1 MLGGAD
7 SNMNK
12 FILAIGRRVNRLLY
26 PFGYKMTT
34 VGYLNAR
41 DLVRL
46 AGGRGE
52 KLTAY
57 KEREYAELDPRCK
70 GRLDRITGRIESHVQ
85 GMAGLRY
92 LEVGTGTGRYMEK
105 FLKNPSCNAYE
116 VYEVDWQWRD
126 YLSKTYSA
134 DRRVI
139 IKECDGRTLSPTS
152 SASCDVVTAN
162 GVLVYQKHC
171 INLSY
176 MDEMYRVCKKGGII
190 AFDVLLSSKISLD
203 DLREFT
209 RREMLF
215 PVLSPDDMLEVWIK
229 EKGLQLEDK
238 FDDALQPYI
247 TSTYYVLRKMGN

>member
-1 MLGGAD
+1 
-7 SNMNK
+7 MNR
-12 FILAIGRRVNRLLY
+12 FVLAIGRQVNRLLL

-41 DLVRL
+41 DLVRM

-57 KEREYAELDPRCK
+57 KEREYAALDPHCK
-70 GRLDRITGRIESHVQ
+70 GRLDRIVSRIEKHIQ
-85 GMAGLRY
+85 EAGDLRY

-105 FLKNPSCNAYE
+105 FLKNCSCSAYE
-116 VYEVDWQWRD
+116 VYEIDWQWRD

-134 DRRVI
+134 DRRVV
-139 IKECDGRTLSPTS
+139 IKNCDGRTLSPTPS
-152 SASCDVVTAN
+152 DSCDVVTAN

-190 AFDVLLSSKISLD
+190 AFDVLLSSKVGLD
-203 DLREFT
+203 ELRGFCE
-209 RREMLF
+209 REMWF
-215 PVLSPDDMLEVWIK
+215 PILSPDDMLETWIR
-229 EKGLQLEDK
+229 EKGLRLEDK
-238 FDDALQPYI
+238 FDDALQPFI
-247 TSTYYVLRKMGN
+247 TSTYYVLRK

>member
-1 MLGGAD
+1 
-7 SNMNK
+7 MNR
-12 FILAIGRRVNRLLY
+12 FVLAIGRQVNRLLL

-57 KEREYAELDPRCK
+57 KEREYAALDPHCK
-70 GRLDRITGRIESHVQ
+70 GRLDRIVSRIEKHIQ
-85 GMAGLRY
+85 EAGDLRY

-105 FLKNPSCNAYE
+105 FLKNCSCSAYE
-116 VYEVDWQWRD
+116 VYEIDWQWRD

-134 DRRVI
+134 DRRVV
-139 IKECDGRTLSPTS
+139 IKNCDGRTLSPTPS
-152 SASCDVVTAN
+152 DSCDVVTAN

-190 AFDVLLSSKISLD
+190 AFDVLLSSKVGLD
-203 DLREFT
+203 ELRGFCE
-209 RREMLF
+209 REMWF
-215 PVLSPDDMLEVWIK
+215 PILSPDDMLETWIR
-229 EKGLQLEDK
+229 EKGLRLEDK
-238 FDDALQPYI
+238 FDDALQPFI
-247 TSTYYVLRKMGN
+247 TSTYYVLRK

>member
-1 MLGGAD
+1 
-7 SNMNK
+7 MNR
-12 FILAIGRRVNRLLY
+12 FVLAIGRQVNRLLL

-41 DLVRL
+41 DLVRM

-57 KEREYAELDPRCK
+57 KEKEYAALDPHCK
-70 GRLDRITGRIESHVQ
+70 GRLDRIVNRIENHIQ
-85 GMAGLRY
+85 GVGDLRY

-105 FLKNPSCNAYE
+105 FLKNCSCSAYE
-116 VYEVDWQWRD
+116 VYEIDWQWRD

-134 DRRVI
+134 DRRVV
-139 IKECDGRTLSPTS
+139 IKNCDGRTLSPTPS
-152 SASCDVVTAN
+152 DSCDVVTAN

-190 AFDVLLSSKISLD
+190 AFDVLLSSKVGLD
-203 DLREFT
+203 ELRGFCE
-209 RREMLF
+209 REMWF
-215 PVLSPDDMLEVWIK
+215 PILSPDDMLETWIR
-229 EKGLQLEDK
+229 EKGLRLEDK
-238 FDDALQPYI
+238 FDDALQPFI
-247 TSTYYVLRKMGN
+247 TSTYYVLRK